1 MKYFAVLYKGTII
14 DIVTEDDSVE
24 QLSVTYDNKT
34 WFDTVEVTEST
45 ALEIAGI
52 LRLEVTANE

>member
-14 DIVTEDDSVE
+14 DIVAEDDSVE

-45 ALEIAGI
+45 ALEIAEI
-52 LRLEVTANE
+52 LRLEVAANE